1 MLKHSCG
8 VVALFSR
15 KGTVDIVDAGTRALK
30 NIQSRGEDAW
40 GYSVLVDDG
49 RIETKKHVGLVR
61 IESKEG
67 EGGIFHVRYP
77 TTNIKISSSED
88 AQPSHKGALAVAHN
102 GNIYNYEDIK
112 KEFEKKHL
120 FSGSA
125 DSEAIAAILYEELK
139 EGKGIEGALVE
150 LSKKARGAYA
160 LVGIWENKLFATKDV
175 YGVRPLVF
183 GWNENFYA
191 FASETVAFQ
200 PLGIFSYEE
209 VPAGG
214 LYIVERGQVVKK
226 QVMKSKKERQCM
238 FEFVYFANPV
248 SMVFGKSVYSTRF
261 GLGKK
266 LAEKYPI
273 TADFVVPIPDTARTA
288 AEGFGAVSGIPVKEA
303 IVKNRYVG
311 RTFIQSSQGKRK
323 EMVTQKYFFQMDYIE
338 GRKIVLIDD
347 SIVRGTTM
355 RALVARLRELG
366 VKEVHLRI
374 TSPPIMAP
382 CYYGID
388 MRSEDELVAAKKPI
402 DGIKKFLD
410 VDSLAYISIDDLK
423 EVLGSNICT
432 GCLNKEYPDR

>member
-1 MLKHSCG
+1 MLRHSCG

-15 KGTVDIVDAGTRALK
+15 KGTTDIVAAGTLALK

-40 GYSVLVDDG
+40 GYSVLVDG
-49 RIETKKHVGLVR
+49 RIETKKHLGLVKV
-61 IESKEG
+61 ESREG

-88 AQPSHKGALAVAHN
+88 AQPSQKGALAVAHN

-112 KEFEKKHL
+112 KEFEKKLL

-125 DSEAIAAILYEELK
+125 DSEAIAAILHDELK
-139 EGKGIEGALVE
+139 EGKRIEEALVE
-150 LSKKARGAYA
+150 LSKKAMGAYA
-160 LVGIWENKLFATKDV
+160 LVGIWKNKLFATKDMW
-175 YGVRPLVF
+175 GIRPLVF

-200 PLGIFSYEE
+200 PLDILNYEE

-214 LYIVERGQVVKK
+214 LYMIERGHVVKK
-226 QVMKSKKERQCM
+226 QMMKSKKERRCM
-238 FEFVYFANPV
+238 FEFVYFANPA
-248 SMVFGKSVYSTRF
+248 SMVFGKSVYKVRLA
-261 GLGKK
+261 LGEK
-266 LAEKYPI
+266 LAERYPI
-273 TADFVVPIPDTARTA
+273 TADFVIPIPDTARTA
-288 AEGFGAVSGIPVKEA
+288 AEGFSAVSGIPVKEA

-311 RTFIQSSQGKRK
+311 RTFIQPTEKDRQ
-323 EMVTQKYFFQMDYIE
+323 EMMKQKYFFLMDYIK

-347 SIVRGTTM
+347 SVVRGTTM
-355 RALVARLRELG
+355 KALVARLRELG

-374 TSPPIMAP
+374 TSPPIIAP

-388 MRSEDELVAAKKPI
+388 MKSEDELVAAKKPI
-402 DGIKKFLD
+402 GEIKKFLN
-410 VDSLAYISIDDLK
+410 VDSLAYIGIDELR